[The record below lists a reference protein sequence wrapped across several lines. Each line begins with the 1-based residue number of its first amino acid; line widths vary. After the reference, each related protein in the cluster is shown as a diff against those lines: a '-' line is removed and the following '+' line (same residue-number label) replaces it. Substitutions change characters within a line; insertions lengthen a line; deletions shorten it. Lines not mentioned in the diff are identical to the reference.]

1 MEVPEQISA
10 VLRQGLGGAGYGKIF
25 SQGLSGGKSEGADAK
40 SDVSHSA

>member
-1 MEVPEQISA
+1 MQTALSA
-10 VLRQGLGGAGYGKIF
+10 CHYIDGSAGYGKIF